1 MAAEEAVAEDATILE
16 DGKPDAKGKRDYSTV
31 DFPYGDIDDAVQI
44 AKAVNEVGGSSC
56 EWEQLA
62 AKLGQVSTGGG
73 FRQRMLTAKAFT
85 LITYAQGR
93 VSLTALGSR
102 ICDPKQEKAAKAE
115 AFLKV
120 ELYRLIYEK
129 FKSTALPPAV
139 GLESE
144 MVTLGVAKKQ
154 AGKARQVFGRSAQQ
168 AGFFWSG
175 NDRLVM
181 PPTNG
186 SADQR
191 PPKPPEGEEHHDEIP
206 KGGGDGGDGTRHPF
220 IVGLI
225 KTLPA
230 PGVKPWPVEG
240 RRKWLLAA
248 CSVFDLIYTTDD
260 EAAFI
265 RVEIQRDSAK

>member
-1 MAAEEAVAEDATILE
+1 MAAEEALIEDAAILE
-16 DGKPDAKGKRDYSTV
+16 EGKPDAKGKRDYSTV
-31 DFPYGDIDDAVQI
+31 DFPYGDLDDAVEI
-44 AKAVNEVGGSSC
+44 AKAVNGVGGSSC

-62 AKLGQVSTGGG
+62 AKLGQAAMGGG

-85 LITYAQGR
+85 LITYAQGK
-93 VSLTALGSR
+93 VSLTTLGSK

-186 SADQR
+186 SADQTAA
-191 PPKPPEGEEHHDEIP
+191 KPEGGEHYDEKP

-225 KTLPA
+225 KTLP
-230 PGVKPWPVEG
+230 PTEKPWPVEG

-260 EAAFI
+260 EATSI
-265 RVEIQRDSAK
+265 RVEIQRDSVK